1 MLEVQGLTVAYG
13 QHQALTGAT
22 VRVGKGEIVVILGAN
37 GAGKSSLLKAVSGIS
52 EGRVGG
58 SVTLDGIDLAGK
70 PPHRIVEE
78 GIALV
83 PEGRGVF
90 PDLSVEENLTLGSY
104 ARRARDEEA
113 ASLENVYGLFPKLRE
128 RRRQV
133 VRTMSGGEQQMVA
146 IGRAMMS
153 NPQILTLDE
162 PSLGLSPLLC
172 KDLFQS
178 LKKVRA
184 TGIGILLV
192 EQNAK
197 QSLAIAD
204 RGYLLEN
211 GRIVH
216 EAPAAALIR
225 DPAVQK
231 AYLGGG
237 GKSAP
242 AMPRPTAAPTPVP
255 EAARRPAPAGPS
267 PAEIAAQAV
276 ARVAAP
282 PRPGPAAPPPPPPR
296 APEPPR
302 PAAPPPPPRP
312 VAAPVATR
320 PAPGGIDIGA
330 LVSKAATT
338 SRAGLNGRGTG
349 RTPTP
354 PPAPRITPAPDLPR
368 SAPSLPPTPMPD
380 LAATGDRL
388 KSILAEIEE
397 AAARARAYRP
407 PGSRS

>member
-113 ASLENVYGLFPKLRE
+113 ASLENVYALFPKLRE

-216 EAPAAALIR
+216 EAQAADLIR

-237 GKSAP
+237 GKSA
-242 AMPRPTAAPTPVP
+242 AAVPRPAAAPKPVS
-255 EAARRPAPAGPS
+255 EAARRPTPVGPS

-282 PRPGPAAPPPPPPR
+282 PRPVPAAPPAPPLR

-302 PAAPPPPPRP
+302 PVAPPPRP
-312 VAAPVATR
+312 VAAPVAAR

-354 PPAPRITPAPDLPR
+354 PPAPPIGTAPGLPR